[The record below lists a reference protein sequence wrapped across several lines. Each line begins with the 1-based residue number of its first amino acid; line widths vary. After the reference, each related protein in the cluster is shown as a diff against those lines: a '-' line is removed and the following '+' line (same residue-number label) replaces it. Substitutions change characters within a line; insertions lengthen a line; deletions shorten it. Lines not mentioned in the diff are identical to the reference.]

1 MFVSFFS
8 RSFSIIL
15 SFTQENAIVSKEY
28 PLDITKVSVFSVM
41 FILTVFGNMAVIIAI
56 GARKAKM
63 TRMYYFILHLSL
75 ADLLTAFLRDQ
86 SHITSFLG
94 NLQSSS
100 ISDIS
105 FLDLVGQEVDFRSK
119 TKLKEKIL

>member
-1 MFVSFFS
+1 MLQKSLPIWVKFDNFF
-8 RSFSIIL
+8 RDRSIIL
-15 SFTQENAIVSKEY
+15 SFTQENTIITKEY

-56 GARKAKM
+56 AARKAKM

-86 SHITSFLG
+86 SHITTSWG
-94 NLQSSS
+94 NLKSTGCGTRTVTPP
-100 ISDIS
+100 
-105 FLDLVGQEVDFRSK
+105 LLH
-119 TKLKEKIL
+119 T